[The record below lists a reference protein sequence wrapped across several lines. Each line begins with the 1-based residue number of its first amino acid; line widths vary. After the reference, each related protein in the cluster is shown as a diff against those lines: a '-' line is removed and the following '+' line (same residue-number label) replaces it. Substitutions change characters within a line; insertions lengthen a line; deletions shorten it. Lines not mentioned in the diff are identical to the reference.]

1 MNELIEQLRKHEG
14 ERLFAYQC
22 SENMWTIGVGRSI
35 GPGGKGIT
43 QSESKMLLVNDIDEC
58 MTDLQSIFR
67 SWDDFSDA
75 RKIALIDL
83 RFNLGAGGFRS
94 FKRMIAAIRARNW
107 QLAAA
112 EALDSRWAHQVQ
124 PSRVRT
130 IEGQLVEG

>member
-1 MNELIEQLRKHEG
+1 MMNELMQQLRRHEG
-14 ERLFAYQC
+14 ERLKPYRCTAGKL
-22 SENMWTIGVGRSI
+22 TIGVGRNLDD
-35 GPGGKGIT
+35 KGIT

-94 FKRMIAAIRARNW
+94 FKRMITAIRARNW